1 MEREKLTARRQRRE
15 AFLRKLYEDVDGG
28 VSEFVD
34 GFAIAAEL
42 GAEPAEAKRIIAYF
56 EEKAL
61 LKVDD
66 HKMGIV
72 RLTAAGVDAVEED
85 PI

>member
-1 MEREKLTARRQRRE
+1 MDRGILKERRERRQ
-15 AFLRKLYEDVDGG
+15 AFLRKLYDDVDGS
-28 VSEFVD
+28 VVEFVD
-34 GFAIAAEL
+34 GFAIAAHL
-42 GAEPAEAKRIIAYF
+42 GADPAEAKRIITYF

-66 HKMGIV
+66 HKAGIV

-85 PI
+85 AD